1 MQTND
6 NEYFPSAV
14 TDEWNTPRP
23 LTEQEQAEEQKKQT
37 FRTKRHRTAQR
48 AFSLAAPVAVVAVA
62 ATVVTTV
69 SYALTPCPVCGKEQC
84 NYFYSSREIP
94 AQILYE
100 GDVPA
105 AQPET
110 SHGADRLTYQDYAFG
125 GVESQ
130 DQGIFLEMDG
140 QTAGFSND
148 PVSRLLYSNGVEIT
162 SLSGSDH
169 EDEESGARMVYYSN
183 QRDGVPVAYVE
194 LVYLPRGGS
203 PGETETYGEHY
214 LENLFE
220 QGQDYTYAVTACEQP
235 DLWLRAYSAV
245 PEVSA
250 RQVLEAVGKPL
261 VLPVPGSKVEVGSSL
276 YMTLPES
283 QYLWSSNLK
292 ESSYAYMYFYGEDG
306 RSTSEL
312 PAYAYS
318 QGPYI
323 TDYYFRDGTFSGS
336 DFRIEFAA
344 RDWNAVAEA
353 WNELYRQAPATGHEA
368 YAVQVPLQSMT
379 VNGVTYDVYLDFL
392 KRSENGEYDGG
403 TVWFVPRQQPTCR
416 ISCSIFST
424 GTADPL
430 SLSGKSLEEAAPLN
444 HSYKDVLS
452 LFYPAGAEP
461 DPLPTPEPSPTPAP
475 TPTATPAG
483 EEPDSGIARS
493 TEFTY
498 SLPDMHLAEVGSYAW
513 ISSRSWSDYTIE
525 ELGDANRVSSLVS
538 PGSGRTVV
546 AVRKAFDTRAD
557 LSSGNAVVT
566 TAEEPYSHTELYAW
580 MDSDGTLNW
589 YRNTNGLGVD
599 AYAVIRPE
607 GVCCR
612 YEWTAEGP
620 LSYTVYPDRDTAF
633 ALYDRNPLLAHS
645 KLDSGSHDYDPADTV
660 HDYAKYTVGASYA
673 TPMQLLDDSAFAA
686 FGDTAQYD
694 LTAGGRVYTLYVDSN
709 MHLLSALDTY
719 ALGVGVVTP
728 DYTVFG
734 VVEDTPDLTP
744 VLEAFARLETV
755 DCTLNVNGEAAAL
768 PLYTGIDNHIAVNSD
783 GASITANTPVT
794 QENGRS
800 ASIPD
805 DAAFTLDGPVE
816 ITVRY

>member
-6 NEYFPSAV
+6 NEYFRSAV

-23 LTEQEQAEEQKKQT
+23 LTEQEQADAQKQQA

-62 ATVVTTV
+62 ATLVTTAA
-69 SYALTPCPVCGKEQC
+69 YTLTPCPVCGKTQC
-84 NYFYSSREIP
+84 NYYANGHR
-94 AQILYE
+94 AQGLL
-100 GDVPA
+100 
-105 AQPET
+105 ET
-110 SHGADRLTYQDYAFG
+110 DLTRVETKRLTEENQFAYENLSFSGERGNLALSSYLTMENGSSVGISYEEVNQFLY
-125 GVESQ
+125 
-130 DQGIFLEMDG
+130 DQGKPVRVSASDNSTTGTQL
-140 QTAGFSND
+140 QYVGFHLIN
-148 PVSRLLYSNGVEIT
+148 N
-162 SLSGSDH
+162 
-169 EDEESGARMVYYSN
+169 DEEDIYYHVLYLA
-183 QRDGVPVAYVE
+183 DGSTPAEHSIWDYGNVDE
-194 LVYLPRGGS
+194 SLKDLP
-203 PGETETYGEHY
+203 
-214 LENLFE
+214 
-220 QGQDYTYAVTACEQP
+220 YTYAEQKLGDDPLWVIVYSFSDQITAQEI
-235 DLWLRAYSAV
+235 L
-245 PEVSA
+245 PEIEPVI
-250 RQVLEAVGKPL
+250 
-261 VLPVPGSKVEVGSSL
+261 LPVPTGPVQVGFDLILTWDDSVRLGETRGVNDVFYGYSFDKADNER
-276 YMTLPES
+276 ES
-283 QYLWSSNLK
+283 YALRQTPS
-292 ESSYAYMYFYGEDG
+292 SSYYLMKTDRGKSFRVRFA
-306 RSTSEL
+306 
-312 PAYAYS
+312 
-318 QGPYI
+318 PY
-323 TDYYFRDGTFSGS
+323 DWDQVQ
-336 DFRIEFAA
+336 AA
-344 RDWNAVAEA
+344 WTK
-353 WNELYRQAPATGHEA
+353 LYEKAPATGHMGLSASE
-368 YAVQVPLQSMT
+368 PLQPVE
-379 VNGVTYDVYLDFL
+379 VNGVTYHAYILL
-392 KRSENGEYDGG
+392 NRSTEGGEMESDNLL
-403 TVWFVPRQQPTCR
+403 FVPQNDPTSMIECP
-416 ISCSIFST
+416 IHDVTTNDPASLAGST
-424 GTADPL
+424 V
-430 SLSGKSLEEAAPLN
+430 EEIVGEN
-444 HSYKDVLS
+444 TDWQSVLS
-452 LFYPAGAEP
+452 LFYPAGSEP
-461 DPLPTPEPSPTPAP
+461 DPLPAPTPTPKPTPEPA
-475 TPTATPAG
+475 PTATPAG

-546 AVRKAFDTRAD
+546 AVRKAFDTRTD

-694 LTAGGRVYTLYVDSN
+694 LTSGGRVYTLYVDSN

-734 VVEDTPDLTP
+734 VVEDTPDLTS

-805 DAAFTLDGPVE
+805 DAAFTLDGPVD